1 MRRAHRKHNVSL
13 QEIKA
18 MQMALVA
25 VVMVYLVDKNELN
38 EFNTV
43 KQGIADRF
51 VALTSAMKL
60 KKSSQR

>member
-1 MRRAHRKHNVSL
+1 
-13 QEIKA
+13 
-18 MQMALVA
+18 MALVA

-60 KKSSQR
+60 KKSSTTMVHRNSGS